1 MKSRSWLLVPILMCF
16 LAACSTETDNSEPP
30 TPLSTIDDGLLLDLN
45 WKLDT
50 RASSNRTAYPLR
62 PLIIGNRAYTIDSS
76 GVIAGIDI
84 AKGRKLWKYDTDLSP
99 LTGLGGNEKLLIAT
113 SGDGEIEA
121 FREADDDPLELLW
134 KTRVSSEIRAT
145 PVVDND
151 QVFVRSVDGRL
162 HSLAAA
168 DGSQQWVVLR
178 RVPVLSL
185 TGNSEP
191 LVGGE
196 LVFAGFDDGKL
207 IAYDRRSGKTRWE
220 STIST
225 PSGRTEVERLVDVDG
240 RFVMRDGI
248 IYAAS
253 FQGRLAAVAAT
264 NGDLLWSRDFSSFQ
278 PIAIDDNAI
287 YLSADNSDL
296 WAIDRRTGSAFWK
309 QDALHARKITAPSIF
324 DDKLVVADLDGYL
337 HWLDKAD
344 GKLRG
349 RIRPSSTR
357 NYVQPLIW
365 QDSVIAF
372 DQNGVLFSISPR
384 Q

>member
-1 MKSRSWLLVPILMCF
+1 MKSRSWLLVLILLCF
-16 LAACSTETDNSEPP
+16 LTACSTEEDNSEPP
-30 TPLSTIDDGLLLDLN
+30 TPLSTIEDHLLLNLN

-50 RASSNRTAYPLR
+50 RAASNRAAYPLR
-62 PLIIGNRAYTIDSS
+62 PLIIGDRAYTIDSS
-76 GVIAGIDI
+76 GVIASIDI
-84 AKGRKLWKYDTDLSP
+84 ARGRKLWKYETNLSP
-99 LTGLGGNEKLLIAT
+99 LIGLGGNEKLLIAT
-113 SGDGEIEA
+113 SGDGEIVA
-121 FREADDDPLELLW
+121 FQESDDGPLELVW
-134 KTRVSSEIRAT
+134 ETRVSSEIRAV
-145 PVVDND
+145 PVVDNE
-151 QVFVRSVDGRL
+151 QVFVRSVDGKL

-191 LVGGE
+191 LVEGE

-207 IAYDRRSGKTRWE
+207 VAYDRRSGKTRWE

-225 PSGRTEVERLVDVDG
+225 PSGRTEVERLVDLDG

-253 FQGRLAAVAAT
+253 FQGRLAAVVAA
-264 NGDLLWSRDFSSFQ
+264 NGDILWSRDFSSFQ
-278 PIAIDDNAI
+278 PIAIDDDAI

-309 QDALHARKITAPSIF
+309 QDALHARKITAPSIS

-357 NYVQPLIW
+357 NYVRPLIW
-365 QDSVIAF
+365 QESVIAL
-372 DQNGVLFSISPR
+372 DRSGVLFSVSL
-384 Q
+384 QQ